1 MCSSNSNRAVLT
13 AHLSEGAN
21 SAAQAG
27 PHGWISGEGR
37 SGKGRIRN
45 VGEEK
50 EEKGR
55 GGKRTGT
62 KGRRRSKKGKERK
75 GRNFV
80 QL

>member
-1 MCSSNSNRAVLT
+1 
-13 AHLSEGAN
+13 
-21 SAAQAG
+21 
-27 PHGWISGEGR
+27 
-37 SGKGRIRN
+37 

-75 GRNFV
+75 GRREWEGRNFV